1 MAKTA
6 SKKATKAPKKA
17 TKAPRT
23 RKGVESYKSYIF
35 KVLRASNPKLGIGK
49 KAMDIMNSYATDS
62 FKRIAAEAGNLA
74 QYAEK
79 KTLSSHE
86 VESAVKLLLP
96 TELKGHAIK
105 KGEEA
110 LGKYM
115 KQETSKKPNSEKAGL
130 HFPVGRIKRYLKEGF
145 YAPRVSLKAAVYLA
159 AVLEYL
165 TGEVLELAAEAT
177 KKVQKERIIA
187 RHIKLAVLGDE
198 ELNQFLG
205 GVTIAG
211 GGVEQHIHKELT
223 KGAKEEGG
231 ASYMASRKRKSKA
244 KPKKTAKRAKPA
256 TPKPAARPVANFF
269 SSWF

>member
-1 MAKTA
+1 MAKTP
-6 SKKATKAPKKA
+6 SKKAAKAPKKA
-17 TKAPRT
+17 TKALRT

-35 KVLRASNPKLGIGK
+35 KVLKDSNPKLGIGK

-74 QYAEK
+74 QYTEK
-79 KTLSSHE
+79 KTFSSHE
-86 VESAVKLLLP
+86 VEAAVKLLLP
-96 TELKGHAIK
+96 KDLAKYAIT
-105 KGEEA
+105 KGEAA
-110 LGKYM
+110 LAKY
-115 KQETSKKPNSEKAGL
+115 TGSKNQSNSGL
-130 HFPVGRIKRYLKEGF
+130 HFPVGRIKRHLKEGF
-145 YAPRVSLKAAVYLA
+145 FAPRVSPKAAVYLA

-165 TGEVLELAAEAT
+165 TGELLELAAKST
-177 KKVQKERIIA
+177 KELQKERIIP

-198 ELNQFLG
+198 ELNQFFG
-205 GVTIAG
+205 GVTIAA
-211 GGVEQHIHKELT
+211 GGVQQHIHTELT
-223 KGAKEEGG
+223 KGATKEGG

>member
-1 MAKTA
+1 MAKTT

-17 TKAPRT
+17 T

-35 KVLRASNPKLGIGK
+35 KVLKASNPKLGIGK

-74 QYAEK
+74 QYTEK

-86 VESAVKLLLP
+86 VETAVKLTLP
-96 TELKGHAIK
+96 KSLGSHAIS
-105 KGEEA
+105 KGEAA
-110 LGKYM
+110 LKKYVS
-115 KQETSKKPNSEKAGL
+115 QEKSKKPNSEKAGL

-145 YAPRVSLKAAVYLA
+145 FAPRVSLKAAVYLA

-165 TGEVLELAAEAT
+165 TGEVLELAAKAT
-177 KKVQKERIIA
+177 KELQKERIIP

-198 ELNQFLG
+198 ELDQFLG
-205 GVTIAG
+205 GVAIAG
-211 GGVEQHIHKELT
+211 GGVKQHVHEELL

-244 KPKKTAKRAKPA
+244 KPKKKTVKRAKPA